1 MIILLIMAII
11 EWIGP
16 MWLYDNTTREPW
28 PRIFMNILLTGLWIG
43 TIPASFYTCGDLCS
57 AAGPNAGDI
66 KFATFYCQCYNSQS
80 GYQRLALRGGTEQRT
95 GRYEATEGL
104 DILLAYDPKLP
115 FVIAISNPT
124 FQNRLPLLYSTF
136 AGFSPG

>member
-1 MIILLIMAII
+1 MIILLIMVII
-11 EWIGP
+11 ECIRP

-28 PRIFMNILLTGLWIG
+28 RRIFMNILLTGLWIG

-57 AAGPNAGDI
+57 AAGSNAGDI

-80 GYQRLALRGGTEQRT
+80 VYQRLALRGTEQRT

-115 FVIAISNPT
+115 FAIATSNPT
-124 FQNRLPLLYSTF
+124 FQNCLPLLYSTF
-136 AGFSPG
+136 ASFSPS